1 MWRTYMQMDPR
12 FQRVQ
17 GRVTRYPGW
26 VWQLSLLVAM
36 PFLVLTGVFA
46 VLLLVAAL
54 VAGGF
59 VFLVLSTV
67 FNLFS
72 ALAGGG
78 SSGGRGGDAR
88 PQADQRENVRVI
100 NPNE

>member
-1 MWRTYMQMDPR
+1 MQMDPR

-26 VWQLSLLVAM
+26 VWQLSLFVAM

-54 VAGGF
+54 LAGGL
-59 VFLVLSTV
+59 VFLVLSTAFNV
-67 FNLFS
+67 FAAVS
-72 ALAGGG
+72 GGG
-78 SSGGRGGDAR
+78 PGGGGNAQ